1 MLDETSSTN
10 RECRLTDQYWHITG
24 PYRVANSKRIV
35 ANYKIVCFQ
44 KAFVSFC
51 SSSELSKEQKKHQAK
66 TSTSRELIPNRFSNP
81 SNDSEK

>member
-44 KAFVSFC
+44 KGFCFVLFIIRA
-51 SSSELSKEQKKHQAK
+51 LKRTKKAPSKNVNF
-66 TSTSRELIPNRFSNP
+66 P
-81 SNDSEK
+81 